1 MSAPRIMTQVGAER
15 IRAAMPSVEVI
26 EVPLSGDVPSEA
38 SAPVLFGV
46 PFWSPT
52 LETLLGRG
60 VEWLHV
66 ASTGVDSLASTPA
79 MQGRTVTCARGAA
92 AIPIAEFSLA
102 AMLAAVKELPERWV
116 HGPVEQHGVASLGEL
131 NGQVLAIVGL
141 GGIGTELARRA
152 QAFGMEVRALR
163 RSTVSGPEGVA
174 VVGSL
179 DTLLDGADHVVLAAP
194 ATERTYHLLDAAA
207 FKMCKPGVH
216 IVNVGR
222 GSLIDHDALAD
233 ALASGV
239 VGRATLD
246 VTEPEPLPAGHPLY
260 EDPNVKISQHIS
272 WSSPLAVE
280 RMTDQFID
288 NLGRYVRGEPLQW
301 VVDPVEG
308 Y

>member
-1 MSAPRIMTQVGAER
+1 MSDRIMTQVGAER

-26 EVPLSGDVPSEA
+26 EVPMAGDVAFES

-46 PFWSPT
+46 PLWTPT
-52 LETLLGRG
+52 LETLLRRG
-60 VEWLHV
+60 VEWLHL

-79 MQGRTVTCARGAA
+79 LRGRTVTCARGAA

-102 AMLAAVKELPERWV
+102 AMLTAVKELPEHWV
-116 HGPVEQHGVASLGEL
+116 RGPVEQHAVASLGEL
-131 NGQVLAIVGL
+131 NGQVLGIVGL
-141 GGIGTELARRA
+141 GGIGTELAARA
-152 QAFGMEVRALR
+152 QAFGMTVRALR
-163 RSTVSGPEGVA
+163 RSSLPGPGGVE
-174 VVGSL
+174 VVTSL
-179 DTLLDGADHVVLAAP
+179 EVLLAGADHVVLAAP
-194 ATERTYHLLDAAA
+194 ATERTYHLLDATA

-216 IVNVGR
+216 IVNVAR
-222 GSLIDHDALAD
+222 GSLIDHEALAE
-233 ALASGV
+233 ALAGGI

-260 EDPNVKISQHIS
+260 DDPKVKISQHIS
-272 WSSPLAVE
+272 WSSPLAFE

-288 NLGRYVRGEPLQW
+288 NLGRYLRGEPLLG